1 MLRRDPASAGARGL
15 LGIDGESAGL
25 QAMVGDP
32 LQGCGYIWLFALPG
46 RVSGVMRNGAQPR
59 GDGAIFDLNVN
70 ALVPI
75 EGLHRAMIQ
84 SGFSDFAPTTEYLL
98 GELSV
103 REVVERDG
111 DGLVVAMI
119 ERLSPPLT
127 GFESVTRPF
136 SMF

>member
-1 MLRRDPASAGARGL
+1 
-15 LGIDGESAGL
+15 
-25 QAMVGDP
+25 MVGDP

-46 RVSGVMRNGAQPR
+46 RGSGVMRNGAQPR

-75 EGLHRAMIQ
+75 EGLHGAMIQ

-98 GELSV
+98 GELSA

-111 DGLVVAMI
+111 DGLAIAMI

-127 GFESVTRPF
+127 GFEFGTTLH